1 MSNGISLSH
10 QPLYQREGAYI
21 PRVAAV
27 HDLCGYG
34 KCSLGVAIPVLSA
47 AGCDVCPVPTGLFS
61 SHTAFPG
68 WYMHDTTEILPD
80 YLAAWSKIGVEI
92 DAVYSG
98 FLGAP
103 EQVDRIRDLYE
114 MYPRALR
121 IVDPVMADHGHVY
134 PTYTPELC
142 AAMAEL
148 AEGADILTPN
158 LTEAAIILD
167 EPIGDAWA
175 GEDITDAEARRLV
188 NALLA
193 KGTRTVVLKGI
204 QRGDGLIRNFVGT
217 QDAAFFEVNN
227 ELLPYMLHGTGD
239 LYCSCLLAAVMA
251 GRSTEEAVRFAGDFV
266 HDAMMVSAQQPQF
279 QDRGVSFEPL
289 LGKVAALLA

>member
-121 IVDPVMADHGHVY
+121 IVDPVMADHGRVY

-158 LTEAAIILD
+158 LTEAAIILG

-175 GEDITDAEARRLV
+175 GEDIGDAEARRLV

-217 QDAAFFEVNN
+217 QDGAFFEVNN

-289 LGKVAALLA
+289 L